1 MDNVKHNKLISH
13 FYAISTHQKVGNLAN
28 DGMKLATTR
37 GKCTAEPEDGLE
49 QEAKGGTLR

>member
-1 MDNVKHNKLISH
+1 MQFQFTH
-13 FYAISTHQKVGNLAN
+13 STKKVGNLAN
-28 DGMKLATTR
+28 DGIKLAATR